1 MHGRNGSLIP
11 LDRVWTTRAIYIAR
25 ARYYEIRDR
34 GLVQCAR
41 RFVNKP
47 CFPSNSI
54 SSLAFVSNTEER
66 SERERERERERS
78 QEKNLR
84 SSLNSR
90 DINFIVMRSEDDPYV
105 S

>member
-11 LDRVWTTRAIYIAR
+11 LDRVWTTRAIYR
-25 ARYYEIRDR
+25 ARVLVIMRYATEGSMFNVLDDSLTSPVFLRIVYHRLLFCQIRK
-34 GLVQCAR
+34 
-41 RFVNKP
+41 N
-47 CFPSNSI
+47 
-54 SSLAFVSNTEER
+54 E
-66 SERERERERERS
+66 EREREREKSR
-78 QEKNLR
+78 KNLR

>member
-1 MHGRNGSLIP
+1 MRYATEGSFNVLDDSLTNPVFLRIVYPRSLLCQIQRNE
-11 LDRVWTTRAIYIAR
+11 A
-25 ARYYEIRDR
+25 
-34 GLVQCAR
+34 
-41 RFVNKP
+41 K
-47 CFPSNSI
+47 
-54 SSLAFVSNTEER
+54 
-66 SERERERERERS
+66 ERERERERERS

>member
-1 MHGRNGSLIP
+1 MRYATEGSFNVLDDSLTNPVFLRIVYPRSLLCQIQRNE
-11 LDRVWTTRAIYIAR
+11 A
-25 ARYYEIRDR
+25 
-34 GLVQCAR
+34 
-41 RFVNKP
+41 K
-47 CFPSNSI
+47 
-54 SSLAFVSNTEER
+54 
-66 SERERERERERS
+66 ERERERERG